1 MTSEARNFIRWLSIP
16 TLPTLTPKSLHSLPN
31 SASVQEYRQQL
42 LSVEQA
48 CSLGAIANGNSTR
61 NARMPRRPQPN
72 QYFLSQQLTL
82 SLGQTLTPFLNQ

>member
-16 TLPTLTPKSLHSLPN
+16 TLPTLTPKSLHSSPN

-48 CSLGAIANGNSTR
+48 SLLGAIANGNSTR